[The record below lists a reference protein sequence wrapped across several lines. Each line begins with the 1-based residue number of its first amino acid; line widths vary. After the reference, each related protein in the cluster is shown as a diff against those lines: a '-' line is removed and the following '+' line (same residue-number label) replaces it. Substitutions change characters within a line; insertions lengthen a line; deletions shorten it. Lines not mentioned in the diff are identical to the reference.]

1 MRQYYT
7 TDYLSPIGRMK
18 LASDGESLLGL
29 WIEGQK
35 YFGDSVEGEMT
46 ENSQLA
52 IFKQVNVWLD
62 RYFAGEKPDV
72 SELSLA
78 PQGGEFR
85 QAVWKILCEIPYGQ
99 VVTYGDIARE
109 MAVRMNRKTMSAQAV
124 GGAVGHNPISVII
137 PCHRVVGTSGSLT
150 GYAGGIEKKIWLLA
164 HEGLDME
171 KFAVPK
177 KGTAL

>member
-1 MRQYYT
+1 M
-7 TDYLSPIGRMK
+7 
-18 LASDGESLLGL
+18 
-29 WIEGQK
+29 
-35 YFGDSVEGEMT
+35 
-46 ENSQLA
+46 
-52 IFKQVNVWLD
+52 
-62 RYFAGEKPDV
+62 
-72 SELSLA
+72 
-78 PQGGEFR
+78 
-85 QAVWKILCEIPYGQ
+85 WKILCEIPDGQ